1 MRKQSQF
8 QKLLHQIEVVKAPKR
23 RLSTFGTSQIDY
35 TLVTDVPG
43 LPDRAKLRTGH
54 VTAEKPMII
63 TPESLKERF
72 TGFGDNAKELAD
84 RMVGHYGEVLRG
96 LEYQFHNE
104 PGETRI
110 ELAKP
115 ERVIASL
122 VRDHDRDGYHQAVIR
137 GTEKYWQLSIMKF
150 IIEETLA
157 SFSANVQEL
166 SERGFFEGEK
176 RVQDNQQRE
185 IRFLFKNAARDKSAL
200 AQLGKKL
207 KEYGL
212 FEQYQDEFFKLLK

>member
-1 MRKQSQF
+1 
-8 QKLLHQIEVVKAPKR
+8 
-23 RLSTFGTSQIDY
+23 
-35 TLVTDVPG
+35 
-43 LPDRAKLRTGH
+43 
-54 VTAEKPMII
+54 
-63 TPESLKERF
+63 
-72 TGFGDNAKELAD
+72 
-84 RMVGHYGEVLRG
+84 
-96 LEYQFHNE
+96 
-104 PGETRI
+104 
-110 ELAKP
+110 
-115 ERVIASL
+115 
-122 VRDHDRDGYHQAVIR
+122 
-137 GTEKYWQLSIMKF
+137 MKF